1 MSVDLSIVIPI
12 FNEEESVEPLCDS
25 IMEATKSMG
34 LSLEIIFVNDGSQD
48 RSFEILRGLHQK
60 DPRVKVVDFR
70 RNFGQTA
77 AMAAGFHMAKGR
89 LIVSMDGDL
98 QNDARDIP
106 RLLSKLEEGYD
117 LVSGWR
123 KERKEALFARRFPSW
138 IANWLIGRIT
148 GVRLHDYGCT
158 LKAYRAEIIKEIGLY
173 GEMHRFI
180 PALASWMGARIA
192 EISVTHH
199 ARRFGK
205 SKYGLG
211 RTVRVILDLI
221 TVKFLMTYSTRPLHF
236 FGIPGLLSLFLGIL
250 ISVYLTI
257 LKFFFHEQL
266 AQRPLILFGVL
277 LIFIGIQFISM
288 GILAEIQTRTYHEA
302 QGKTTYAIREIVG

>member
-12 FNEEESVEPLCDS
+12 FNEEESIEPLCNS
-25 IMEATKSMG
+25 IMEVTKSMG

-48 RSFEILRGLHQK
+48 RSFEILCGLHQK

-77 AMAAGFHMAKGR
+77 AMAAGFHIAKGR

-123 KERKEALFARRFPSW
+123 KERKEALFRRRFPSW
-138 IANWLIGRIT
+138 MANWLIGRIT

-192 EISVTHH
+192 EIPVTHH

-205 SKYGLG
+205 TKYGLG

-250 ISVYLTI
+250 ISLYLTI
-257 LKFFFHEQL
+257 LKLFFHEQL
-266 AQRPLILFGVL
+266 SERPLILFGVL

-302 QGKTTYAIREIVG
+302 QGKPTYAIREILG

>member
-12 FNEEESVEPLCDS
+12 FNEEESIESLYDS
-25 IMEATKSMG
+25 IVEVTKSMG

-48 RSFEILRGLHQK
+48 RSFEILCGLHQK

-77 AMAAGFHMAKGR
+77 AMAAGFHIAKGR

-123 KERKEALFARRFPSW
+123 KERKEALFRRRFPSW

-192 EISVTHH
+192 EIPVTHH

-205 SKYGLG
+205 TKYGLG

-250 ISVYLTI
+250 ISLYLTI
-257 LKFFFHEQL
+257 LKLFFHEQL
-266 AQRPLILFGVL
+266 AQRPLILFGIL

-302 QGKTTYAIREIVG
+302 QGKPTYAIREILG

>member
-12 FNEEESVEPLCDS
+12 FNEEDSIEPLCDS
-25 IMEATKSMG
+25 IVEATESMG
-34 LSLEIIFVNDGSQD
+34 LSREIIFVNDGSQD
-48 RSFEILRGLHQK
+48 RSFEVLCDLHQK

-77 AMAAGFHMAKGR
+77 AMAAGFNIAKGR

-123 KERKEALFARRFPSW
+123 KERKEALFRRRFPSW

-192 EISVTHH
+192 EIPVTHH

-205 SKYGLG
+205 TKYGLG

-250 ISVYLTI
+250 ISLYLTI
-257 LKFFFHEQL
+257 LKLFFHEQL
-266 AQRPLILFGVL
+266 AQRPLILLGIL
-277 LIFIGIQFISM
+277 LIFIGIPFISM
-288 GILAEIQTRTYHEA
+288 GFLAEIQTRTYHEP
-302 QGKTTYAIREIVG
+302 QGKPTYVIREILG